1 MKLRHLYLISSA
13 FGLLLPYS
21 QFVPWLLSNGLNFH
35 LFFHE
40 LFANEISGFF
50 VMDVVVAAV
59 VLLVFICSEGRLLG
73 ARGLWLPI
81 LGLVTVGVSLGLPL
95 FLYFRQVHLQ
105 QTKASSGTVPSC
117 ARSTAKS

>member
-1 MKLRHLYLISSA
+1 MKLRHLYLILSA

-35 LFFHE
+35 LFFQE

-50 VMDVVVAAV
+50 VMDAVVAAV
-59 VLLVFICSEGRLLG
+59 VLPVFVSSEGRRLG

-95 FLYFRQVHLQ
+95 FLYFRQVHLD
-105 QTKASSGTVPSC
+105 QTKA
-117 ARSTAKS
+117 